1 MIPRRFHL
9 WIACFALSASG
20 VGVSAS
26 RAGEVRFN
34 RDIRPILISHCT
46 ACHGGVKQAGDL
58 SFVYPEQ
65 VLPPEGWVVEPGEPD
80 ESALL
85 DRVTETDPELR
96 MPPPDHGPALSER
109 EVGLLRDWIAQ
120 GAPWQDHWAFEPP
133 TVETPPEADADWA
146 RRDLDRFVLAR
157 LKREGL
163 APSADAEPRR
173 WLRRVSLDLIGLP
186 PSPEELAEFRAAVE
200 ADGEAAYE
208 AAVDRL
214 LGSHHFG
221 ERWASVWLDQVR
233 YADSKGLGSDA
244 PRNAW
249 KFRDWVIDAFNADLP
264 FDRFTVKQLAGDLL
278 PNRTIGD
285 LVATAAHRLT
295 QTNEEGGTDDE
306 EFRIAA
312 VLDRV
317 NTTWQV
323 WQGVTFGCVQC
334 HSHPYD
340 PFRHDEYYRFAA
352 FFNNTIDTDLGDDT
366 PTIRVPLR
374 TDLYDRATKLMH
386 EIDATR
392 EQLWDHEYRIT
403 SNDALWQPA
412 TGVTPRTKRGR
423 TKMAVKEHEG
433 RQEFHTVGTRQSQI
447 EVLVDFEPP
456 SGMKRV
462 TALRVT
468 GMPLDPEKALT
479 DSEWGFTWSHVQLH
493 LIAPDSEEPN
503 GERPQ
508 TGEPQAV
515 EPPAKESDA
524 EQPKPTGP
532 PAVAIDRLVADEP
545 NPSPDP
551 QESLNADSKF
561 GFGPYS
567 RIYRPRTATL
577 LLAEPIEL
585 PDGARLRLTLTHR
598 LVSGGAFGLTTN
610 RGYIEVSDSPSL
622 AALTHDE
629 EAEELRE
636 ELRELIRK
644 RNALPSATT
653 PILAERPAGQEREQ
667 HVFIRG
673 LYLDKGERVEPATP
687 KSFPELATTGE
698 GPSRLDL
705 AEWLVSDDNPLT
717 ARVAANRFW
726 SRLFGAGLVET
737 EEDFGSSGEAPSH
750 PALLD
755 HLAVRFQHDFDW
767 SVKRL
772 LREITLS
779 STYRQTSKANAALYE
794 RDPRNRLLARGPRH
808 RLQAELIRDQALAVS
823 GLLDR
828 KLHGPP
834 VRPPIPGGVWVPFT
848 ANDKWP
854 ATEPGDPARYRRSLY
869 TYTKRSIP
877 YPMFASFDTPS
888 REVCTPRRLRSNTP
902 LQALAMLN
910 NETMVECAAAL
921 ADRMR
926 SHAESP
932 TEQIE
937 YGFLATV
944 GRPPTERETAI
955 LLALHERHGGNAG
968 LPTVAA
974 ALLNLDEFV
983 MK

>member
-1 MIPRRFHL
+1 MVRFRPLL
-9 WIACFALSASG
+9 WIACLALLALGAGPSAN
-20 VGVSAS
+20 A
-26 RAGEVRFN
+26 AGEVRFN
-34 RDIRPILISHCT
+34 RDIRPILVSHCT

-65 VLPPEGWVVEPGEPD
+65 VLPPEGWVVEPGDPD

-96 MPPPDHGPALSER
+96 MPPADHGPALSER

-133 TVETPPEADADWA
+133 ATQAPPEADSDWA

-157 LKREGL
+157 LKQEGFE
-163 APSADAEPRR
+163 PSADAEPRR
-173 WLRRVSLDLIGLP
+173 WLRRVSLDLVGLP
-186 PSPEELAEFRAAVE
+186 PSPEELAEFLAAVE

-208 AAVDRL
+208 ATIDRL
-214 LGSHHFG
+214 LASDHFG

-244 PRNAW
+244 PRRAW
-249 KFRDWVIDAFNADLP
+249 KFRDWVIDSLNEDLP

-278 PNRTIGD
+278 PNHSIGD

-340 PFRHDEYYRFAA
+340 PFRHDEYYKFAA
-352 FFNNTIDTDLGDDT
+352 FFNNTVDTDLGEDS
-366 PTIRVPLR
+366 PTVRAPL
-374 TDLYDRATKLMH
+374 DSKLYDRATKLLH
-386 EIDATR
+386 QIDATR
-392 EQLWDHEYRIT
+392 EQLWDHEYGVV
-403 SNDALWQPA
+403 SDDSLWRPVS
-412 TGVTPRTKRGR
+412 GVTPRTKRGL
-423 TKMAVKEHEG
+423 TKMAVEDRDG
-433 RQEFHTVGTRQSQI
+433 RQEFHTVGTVQSKI
-447 EVLVDFEPP
+447 VELIDFDPP
-456 SGMKRV
+456 EEMQRL
-462 TALRVT
+462 TAVRVT
-468 GMPLDPEKALT
+468 GMPQNPETALT
-479 DSEWGFTWSHVQLH
+479 DSEWGFVWSHLQLH
-493 LIAPDSEEPN
+493 VVTPGAD
-503 GERPQ
+503 
-508 TGEPQAV
+508 EPQKI
-515 EPPAKESDA
+515 E
-524 EQPKPTGP
+524 
-532 PAVAIDRLVADEP
+532 IDRLVADEP
-545 NPSPDP
+545 NPLLDP
-551 QESLNADSKF
+551 QGSLSAESLG
-561 GFGPYS
+561 GFGAYS
-567 RIYRPRTATL
+567 RIYRPRSATL
-577 LLAEPIEL
+577 LLAKPIEL
-585 PDGARLRLTLTHR
+585 PADGKLRLTLTHR
-598 LVSGGAFGLTTN
+598 VVSGGAFGLVTS
-610 RGYIEVSDSPSL
+610 RGYVELSDDPGFT
-622 AALTHDE
+622 ALTED
-629 EAEELRE
+629 AESQRLRDQ
-636 ELRELIRK
+636 LAELIKK
-644 RNALPSATT
+644 RNAIPSVAT
-653 PILAERPAGQEREQ
+653 PILAERPADQGREQ

-673 LYLDKGERVEPATP
+673 LYLDKGDRVEPATP
-687 KSFPELATTGE
+687 KSFPTLATAGD
-698 GPSRLDL
+698 GPTRLDL

-717 ARVAANRFW
+717 ARVAVNRFW
-726 SRLFGAGLVET
+726 SRLFGSGLVET
-737 EEDFGSSGEAPSH
+737 EEDFGSSGETPSH

-779 STYRQTSKANAALYE
+779 STYRQTSKANKALYE
-794 RDPRNRLLARGPRH
+794 SDPRNRLLAHGPRH

-834 VRPPIPGGVWVPFT
+834 VKPPLPSGVWVSFD
-848 ANDKWP
+848 AGDKWP
-854 ATEPGDPARYRRSLY
+854 ATKPGDPARYRRSLY

-902 LQALAMLN
+902 LQALEMLN
-910 NETMVECAAAL
+910 SETMVECAAAL

-926 SHAESP
+926 SHAEDP
-932 TEQIE
+932 TEQIA
-937 YGFLATV
+937 YGFLATLS
-944 GRPPTERETAI
+944 RPPTLRETEI
-955 LLALHERHGGNAG
+955 LLALRERHGEDDG